1 MTMQKLQS
9 SLPAR
14 AKPALRL
21 LTKATATVGAFLTL
35 IGCTPLG
42 FVNGVVSQSQIKTTR
57 NLAYG
62 SLERQKLDVY
72 APQDLDGAKPVV
84 LFVHGGYWRGG
95 NKDDYPF
102 LAEPLV
108 NAGYVVVA
116 TNYRLSPTTVF
127 PGFVE
132 DVALATLWLR
142 QNIGQYGGDNRK
154 VFLMGHS
161 AGAHIAAL
169 LLFDPSYLQ
178 NVGVGSDFF
187 KGGLLLSGPYKLN
200 PATDELTKQA
210 MGPEANWNRVSPA
223 DLVAKINTP
232 VLLQHGLND
241 TLVSIAQSKL
251 LFDRIKAV
259 NGPSELR
266 LYDLDHPGMVAAY
279 SKVVASISP
288 RPLADALAFIKGLL

>member
-1 MTMQKLQS
+1 MTMQKLQP

-21 LTKATATVGAFLTL
+21 LTKAAAGVGAFLTL

-42 FVNGVVSQSQIKTTR
+42 FVNGVVSQSDLTIRR

-62 SLERQKLDVY
+62 ALERQKLDIY
-72 APQDLDGAKPVV
+72 TPKNGSEAKPVV

-102 LAEPLV
+102 LAESLV
-108 NAGYVVVA
+108 NAGYVVVT
-116 TNYRLSPTTVF
+116 TNYRLAPSTVF

-132 DVALATLWLR
+132 DVALATLWLK

-178 NVGVGSDFF
+178 NVGVGNDFF
-187 KGGLLLSGPYKLN
+187 KGALLLSGPYKLT

-210 MGPEANWNRVSPA
+210 MGPEANWNRASPA
-223 DLVAKINTP
+223 DLVTQINTP

-241 TLVSIAQSKL
+241 ELVAVAQSKL
-251 LFDRIKAV
+251 LLDRIQAQ
-259 NGPSELR
+259 NGRAELR
-266 LYDLDHPGMVAAY
+266 LYDLDHPGMVGAY

-288 RPLADALAFIKGLL
+288 RPLADAVAFMKGL